1 VTTGSA
7 NSFGYQPSPSPNP
20 KAAQSSLNSESK
32 ALTTQHIKLNEV
44 ALSGLEGQLNLNSNN
59 IRNMQTESK
68 FSIYTYSD
76 TDEASII

>member
-1 VTTGSA
+1 M
-7 NSFGYQPSPSPNP
+7 
-20 KAAQSSLNSESK
+20 NSESK
-32 ALTTQHIKLNEV
+32 NVTTQHIKLYEV
-44 ALSGLEGQLNLNSNN
+44 ALSGLEGQLNVNN